1 MEQLRFDVLVIGWGK
16 AGKTLAGKLAGAG
29 KSVAL
34 VEKSSTMYG
43 GTCINVAC
51 IPTKTLIVSSE
62 RRRDSDDPAAYFAES
77 VEKRDAFI
85 AKLRAANH
93 GMLEGKVALFDGRA
107 QFTGPHTVAVFA
119 PGAAEGADPELSI
132 EAETIIINT
141 GTFPAHPPIP
151 GIDLPHVYNST
162 TIQHAD
168 PFPKRLAI
176 IGGSFIGLEFATM
189 MNGFGSEVTV
199 VDPGARLMPRVD
211 EDVASEVKATMEG
224 QGVRF
229 MLGAGVESISA
240 DGDELVVAAGEHK
253 IVSDAVLVAV
263 GRTPASADLGLDA
276 AGIEVNERG
285 FIKTDDHLRTNV
297 PGVYAVGDING
308 GPQFT
313 YISFDDHRIVLD
325 DLLGEGKRTRDD
337 RVAVPWCAFLN
348 PPLASVGISEDEA
361 AKEDREMRVAKAD
374 IAKIAVM
381 PRPKILGNPAGM
393 AKFVVDTK
401 TDEILGA
408 TLHCVDSQELINTVA
423 AVMRLGGTAADLRD
437 GIWTHPSST
446 EVFNGVL

>member
-1 MEQLRFDVLVIGWGK
+1 M
-16 AGKTLAGKLAGAG
+16 
-29 KSVAL
+29 
-34 VEKSSTMYG
+34 
-43 GTCINVAC
+43 
-51 IPTKTLIVSSE
+51 
-62 RRRDSDDPAAYFAES
+62 
-77 VEKRDAFI
+77 
-85 AKLRAANH
+85 
-93 GMLEGKVALFDGRA
+93 
-107 QFTGPHTVAVFA
+107 
-119 PGAAEGADPELSI
+119 
-132 EAETIIINT
+132 
-141 GTFPAHPPIP
+141 
-151 GIDLPHVYNST
+151 
-162 TIQHAD
+162 
-168 PFPKRLAI
+168 
-176 IGGSFIGLEFATM
+176 
-189 MNGFGSEVTV
+189 
-199 VDPGARLMPRVD
+199 
-211 EDVASEVKATMEG
+211 
-224 QGVRF
+224 
-229 MLGAGVESISA
+229 
-240 DGDELVVAAGEHK
+240 
-253 IVSDAVLVAV
+253 
-263 GRTPASADLGLDA
+263 
-276 AGIEVNERG
+276 
-285 FIKTDDHLRTNV
+285 